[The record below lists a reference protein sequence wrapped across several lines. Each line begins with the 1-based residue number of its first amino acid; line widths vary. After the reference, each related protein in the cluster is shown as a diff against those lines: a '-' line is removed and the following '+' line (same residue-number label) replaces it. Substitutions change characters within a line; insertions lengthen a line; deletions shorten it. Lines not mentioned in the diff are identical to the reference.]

1 MIAETFQ
8 PGVFVDGIR
17 FVGDNPGLIVEKTL
31 EHLELSVIAIVI
43 ALLIGLPVGVVLG
56 HLHRGSFLAINLGN
70 VGRALPSLAV
80 VAFGL
85 AIFGIGMWNVVFA
98 LVVLAVPLIVTN
110 AFVAVDGVDPDA
122 VESARGM
129 GMSPRQVLWR
139 VELPLALPLLF
150 AGVRTGVALR
160 DRDGDPRG
168 HRRRRRPRRHH
179 RQPGQL
185 PVRRRDRGGPLR
197 VGARVHRGRPPR
209 RRPARD
215 DAAGTA
221 RADALVG
228 TGYQHEARCGL
239 GSAAASLQRK
249 EFRP

>member
-1 MIAETFQ
+1 VGPGEEAGVIAETFQ
-8 PGVFVDGIR
+8 PGVFVDGVR
-17 FVGDNPGLIVEKTL
+17 FVGDNPGLILEKTL

-85 AIFGIGMWNVVFA
+85 AIFGIGTANVVFA
-98 LVVLAVPLIVTN
+98 LVVLGVPPIVTN
-110 AFVAVDGVDPDA
+110 AYVAVDGVDPDA

-150 AGVRTGVALR
+150 AGIRTGSLYIIATATLAGIVGGGGLGDIIVNQASYRLAGVIGAALCVSALAFAVDALLAAVQR
-160 DRDGDPRG
+160 AMTP
-168 HRRRRRPRRHH
+168 
-179 RQPGQL
+179 PGL
-185 PVRRRDRGGPLR
+185 
-197 VGARVHRGRPPR
+197 RGRIPSLEPDTST
-209 RRPARD
+209 RPA
-215 DAAGTA
+215 A
-221 RADALVG
+221 V
-228 TGYQHEARCGL
+228 
-239 GSAAASLQRK
+239 
-249 EFRP
+249 

>member
-1 MIAETFQ
+1 VIAETFQ

-56 HLHRGSFLAINLGN
+56 HIHRGSFLAINLGN

-98 LVVLAVPLIVTN
+98 LVVLAVPPIVTN
-110 AFVAVDGVDPDA
+110 AFVAVDGVDHDA

-129 GMSPRQVLWR
+129 GMSPWQVLRR
-139 VELPLALPLLF
+139 VELPLALPLVF
-150 AGVRTGVALR
+150 AGIRTASLYVIATATLAGIVGGGGLGDIIVNQASYRLAGVIGAALCVSALAFTVDALLAAVQR
-160 DRDGDPRG
+160 AMTP
-168 HRRRRRPRRHH
+168 
-179 RQPGQL
+179 PGL
-185 PVRRRDRGGPLR
+185 
-197 VGARVHRGRPPR
+197 RGRMPSLEPDTST
-209 RRPARD
+209 RPA
-215 DAAGTA
+215 A
-221 RADALVG
+221 V
-228 TGYQHEARCGL
+228 
-239 GSAAASLQRK
+239 
-249 EFRP
+249 

>member
-1 MIAETFQ
+1 VGPGAEAGVIAETFQ

-31 EHLELSVIAIVI
+31 EHLELSLIAIVI

-98 LVVLAVPLIVTN
+98 LVVLAVPPIVTN

-139 VELPLALPLLF
+139 IELPLALPLLF
-150 AGVRTGVALR
+150 AGVRTGSLYVIATATLAGIVGGGGLGDIIVNQASYRFAGVTGAALCVSVLAFAVDALLAAVQR
-160 DRDGDPRG
+160 AMTP
-168 HRRRRRPRRHH
+168 
-179 RQPGQL
+179 PGL
-185 PVRRRDRGGPLR
+185 
-197 VGARVHRGRPPR
+197 RGRMPSLEPDTST
-209 RRPARD
+209 RPA
-215 DAAGTA
+215 A
-221 RADALVG
+221 V
-228 TGYQHEARCGL
+228 
-239 GSAAASLQRK
+239 
-249 EFRP
+249 